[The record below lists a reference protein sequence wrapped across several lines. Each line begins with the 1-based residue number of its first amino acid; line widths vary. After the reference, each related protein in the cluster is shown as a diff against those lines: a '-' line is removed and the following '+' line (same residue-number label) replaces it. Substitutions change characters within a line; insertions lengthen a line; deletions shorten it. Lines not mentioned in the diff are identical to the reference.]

1 MAVKVVDLCSDPYC
15 TNNATQVATP
25 SKVPGL
31 RVLLC
36 DKHAG
41 RFIRLADE
49 RRIPIEELGL
59 APLEVSTMHRNRQRT
74 RP

>member
-1 MAVKVVDLCSDPYC
+1 MPRPTRMAVKVVDLCSDPYC

-25 SKVPGL
+25 SKAPGL

-41 RFIRLADE
+41 RFVRLASE
-49 RRIPIEELGL
+49 RGIELEELGL
-59 APLEVSTMHRNRQRT
+59 APLEVLTC
-74 RP
+74 P